1 MEAAVKAV
9 TDWSKNYRE
18 IAKFYGV
25 EKQKLFRVVNGAQ
38 KMDAK
43 KGRPTIMPKEVE
55 DMLAQKLMQLIKNH
69 FCRR

>member
-18 IAKFYGV
+18 ISKFYGV

-43 KGRPTIMPKEVE
+43 KGRPKGGGGYACPE
-55 DMLAQKLMQLIKNH
+55 AHAAN
-69 FCRR
+69 